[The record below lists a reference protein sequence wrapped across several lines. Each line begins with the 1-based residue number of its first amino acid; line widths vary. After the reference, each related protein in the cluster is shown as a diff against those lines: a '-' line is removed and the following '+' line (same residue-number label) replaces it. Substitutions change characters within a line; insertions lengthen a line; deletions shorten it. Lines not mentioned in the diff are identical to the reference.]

1 MRVPALLNYDTEYNR
16 ISFPDA
22 AYYHVY
28 CTSPVEHDT
37 NMIVPVALMQNV
49 CIGSLKL
56 DTDMMVPT
64 AQTNAACVYWSR

>member
-16 ISFPDA
+16 ICFPDA

-37 NMIVPVALMQNV
+37 NMIVPVALFGGYVSEN
-49 CIGSLKL
+49 
-56 DTDMMVPT
+56 
-64 AQTNAACVYWSR
+64 Y